1 MTFCQESYPLEMK
14 SDQWEN
20 RELTEEKL
28 TVLVLLTKKC
38 CWNDCYD
45 IVSFLTLLPGPFS
58 VIMSREIFTALILP
72 NSLLWSFF
80 FFWIQSRPYHQ
91 QASPS
96 LIQVCDSTSQN
107 ILQILFKTLPCIE
120 IYVQRTPELFITL
133 FLLISNLN
141 IQFCCNVQ
149 KHPTLDESNT

>member
-80 FFWIQSRPYHQ
+80 FFLNSVSSISSTSKPLFNPSMWQHFPEYSPNTFQDTSMHRNLCSENSRVVYYPFPPHIQSEHPILLQCPETPYTRW
-91 QASPS
+91 
-96 LIQVCDSTSQN
+96 V
-107 ILQILFKTLPCIE
+107 
-120 IYVQRTPELFITL
+120 
-133 FLLISNLN
+133 
-141 IQFCCNVQ
+141 
-149 KHPTLDESNT
+149 

>member
-1 MTFCQESYPLEMK
+1 MK

-45 IVSFLTLLPGPFS
+45 IVSFLTLLPGSFS

-80 FFWIQSRPYHQ
+80 FFFLFWIQSCPCHQ

-96 LIQVCDSTSQN
+96 FIQVCDSTSQN
-107 ILQILFKTLPCIE
+107 ILQILLQDTSMHRNLCSENSRVVYYPFPPHIQSEHPILLQCPE
-120 IYVQRTPELFITL
+120 TPYTRWVRYL
-133 FLLISNLN
+133 
-141 IQFCCNVQ
+141 VQ
-149 KHPTLDESNT
+149 KFNI